1 MFSELLPLL
10 AERTLFLTVARV
22 DDAHIRINV
31 IPKRLKENDTGE
43 SALTTPLSITGTA
56 EELDRDLPVQLSG
69 FVESL
74 TQTSS
79 NLAQLQEIHKSA
91 VKAVEAE
98 NKKNL
103 DSKRKVGTSQTPSK
117 DEKPTTGPVFKDGKP
132 VFGSK
137 NASATETKG
146 LFEEVSPT
154 SSKGGSPEVATGTSV
169 NETSAS
175 GSPVQHREVMPE
187 QLLDHPD

>member
-10 AERTLFLTVARV
+10 TERTLFLTVARV
-22 DDAHIRINV
+22 DDSTVRVNV

-43 SALTTPLSITGTA
+43 NALTTPLSITGTA
-56 EELDRDLPVQLSG
+56 EELGRELSVQLSG

-117 DEKPTTGPVFKDGKP
+117 DEKPATGPVFKDGKP

-137 NASATETKG
+137 NALVTETKG

-154 SSKGGSPEVATGTSV
+154 SLNGSAEVATGRSV

-187 QLLDHPD
+187 QLLHRPD